1 MSPLGTRS
9 LQRPQVAE
17 NGSLILNGWSTTV
30 NWTVERANTED
41 AAEILALQKLA
52 YQSEAAIY
60 GDYTIAPLTQTLEEM
75 KADVRELVVLKA
87 TVEGRIVGSVRGRVV
102 DGTCYVGRLIVH
114 PDVQNRG
121 LGTALLH
128 AIERGCPVARRFEL
142 FTGHRSA
149 RNLHLYHELGYA
161 SFKEERISE
170 RLTLVFLDKHVPPN
184 ALTGATIAKS
194 KRLPV
199 CTSER

>member
-9 LQRPQVAE
+9 LQRPQVAG

-30 NWTVERANTED
+30 NWTIERAGTED
-41 AAEILALQKLA
+41 AAPILALQKPA

-60 GDYTIAPLTQTLEEM
+60 DDYTIAPLTQTLEEM
-75 KADVRELVVLKA
+75 EADVRELVVLKA
-87 TVEGRIVGSVRGRVV
+87 SVEGRIVGSVRGRVV

-128 AIERGCPVARRFEL
+128 AIERGCPDARRFEL
-142 FTGHRSA
+142 FTGHRSE
-149 RNLHLYHELGYA
+149 RNLHLYHKLGYA